1 MRAPLTYE
9 DLVAVGGHRDQAGH
23 RQVADTVL
31 EWATEVHPEDE
42 PTTAELLAEAGW
54 QLDLAG
60 DTDAALEV
68 LRRSRLAGP
77 TTPDVRCSIVA
88 VLLADDRVEEARAE
102 ADNIRRSRPAVVDC
116 DAMAQ
121 VWETAG
127 DLEQAL
133 RWTSI
138 GLNRIDL
145 DADDEIDVEASTDLL
160 QTRARVRTAMG
171 LPPE

>member
-1 MRAPLTYE
+1 VRDPLTYD
-9 DLVAVGGHRDQAGH
+9 DLIELAAHRDQAGH
-23 RQVADTVL
+23 REAADTVL
-31 EWATEVHPEDE
+31 QWAAEVHPHDE

-60 DTDAALEV
+60 DTDAALDV
-68 LRRSRLAGP
+68 LRRSQLAGP

-88 VLLADDRVEEARAE
+88 VLLAADRVQEARDE
-102 ADNIRRSRPAVVDC
+102 ADDIRRSRPAVVDC

-127 DLEQAL
+127 DLDQAL
-133 RWTSI
+133 RWSSI

-145 DADDEIDVEASTDLL
+145 DADDEIDVEASTQLL
-160 QTRARVRTAMG
+160 QTRARIRTAMG